1 MTAPVRRVSMLAAMA
16 AAFVVGALV
25 PLALAQPT
33 ARATDDCAQL
43 RAERD
48 GFRARERRAT
58 RAAQRVRR
66 GMVADQQRLT
76 EVQRGL
82 DEARRR
88 LDIERVRL
96 GKLEKIL
103 TPVGTPMP

>member
-16 AAFVVGALV
+16 AAFAVGALV
-25 PLALAQPT
+25 PLALAQP
-33 ARATDDCAQL
+33 TDDCAQL

-76 EVQRGL
+76 EAQRGL
-82 DEARRR
+82 DEVRRR

>member
-16 AAFVVGALV
+16 AAFVIGALV

-48 GFRARERRAT
+48 GFRERSRRAT
-58 RAAQRVRR
+58 RATQRVRR
-66 GMVADQQRLT
+66 GQAADQRRVD
-76 EVQRGL
+76 EAQRGL

-88 LDIERVRL
+88 LDLERVRL

>member
-1 MTAPVRRVSMLAAMA
+1 MTAPVRRVSMLASMV
-16 AAFVVGALV
+16 AAFVIGALV

-33 ARATDDCAQL
+33 ARATDDCAQV
-43 RAERD
+43 RAARD
-48 GFRARERRAT
+48 GFRERSRRAT

-66 GMVADQQRLT
+66 GQAADQRRVD

-88 LDIERVRL
+88 LDAERVRIARL
-96 GKLEKIL
+96 VQIL